1 MNCEEMRRHWNLYHD
16 SEGDADL
23 HFRIGEHLAVCAPCA
38 QWFDQQSRLEVLL
51 ADKLRSQ
58 SPTPAIW
65 DRVLHQTGLAPKP
78 PAATRR
84 WSWLLGVAA
93 CLLLLV
99 AVSWS
104 VLRRNRPPG
113 HDLANLSAELHH
125 RLEAGE
131 ETLQFRSESDLEVE
145 NYLRDRVPFP
155 VRCPPRKDAGF
166 VVQGAGVFRIADQPA
181 AYLFGHVDATPVS
194 IFVLSRDKLAAF
206 PAQRPALLE
215 EGTHRNQEGAY
226 QVVMAGIDR
235 NAVLAIGQTDPALLD
250 RVLHAYGTYPHD
262 H

>member
-1 MNCEEMRRHWNLYHD
+1 MNCDEAKRHWSLYHD
-16 SEGDADL
+16 SEGDAEL
-23 HFRIGEHLAVCAPCA
+23 HFCIGEHLAVCPQCA
-38 QWFDQQSRLEVLL
+38 QWFDQQSRLECLL

-65 DRVLHQTGLAPKP
+65 DQVLHKTGLAPKQ
-78 PAATRR
+78 PAAARR

-93 CLLLLV
+93 CLLLVV
-99 AVSWS
+99 AVSWFA
-104 VLRRNRPPG
+104 LRPATPRG
-113 HDLANLSAELHH
+113 YDLANMSAQWHQ

-145 NYLRDRVPFP
+145 DYLRQRVPFP

-194 IFVLSRDKLAAF
+194 IFVLSRDKLEAF
-206 PAQRPALLE
+206 PAQKQTILG
-215 EGTHRNQEGAY
+215 EGTHRSQEGAY

-235 NAVLAIGQTDPALLD
+235 NAVLAIGQTATSRLD
-250 RVLHAYGTYPHD
+250 RVLHAYGTYPHE